1 MRLRRP
7 GQLRLARPTHPNYNP
22 ATIMSETAA
31 IAIETSC
38 RAGGV
43 ALGIGGRL
51 VEAVAFDASRRHA
64 AQLICQLD
72 ALLAGAGI
80 APAQL
85 AHVYVSAGPGGFTGL
100 RVGMTVART
109 LAQFVPGLQCVAVP
123 TLAAVAEN
131 VADRPWNSLGV
142 VLDAG
147 DGTVYAAAYRR
158 DGKARSE
165 AVPPGAMT
173 RDNFLALTPRPILL
187 IGEGL
192 WYHELSGEGIELA
205 DEAVRLPTA
214 EGVWRVG
221 RRMAEAGDFTDP
233 DRMLPLY
240 ARPPEAV
247 RLWRQRQQ
255 EPNNPN
261 T

>member
-1 MRLRRP
+1 M
-7 GQLRLARPTHPNYNP
+7 RLARANHRNYNP
-22 ATIMSETAA
+22 ATIMSETVA

-43 ALGIGGRL
+43 ALGIGDRL
-51 VEAVAFDASRRHA
+51 IEAVAFDASRRHA

-72 ALLAGAGI
+72 ALLTGAGI
-80 APAQL
+80 TPGQL
-85 AHVYVSAGPGGFTGL
+85 SHVYVSAGPGGFTGL

-123 TLAAVAEN
+123 TLAAVSEN
-131 VADRPWNSLGV
+131 VADQPWDDLGV

-147 DGTVYAAAYRR
+147 DGTVYAAAYHRN
-158 DGKARSE
+158 GEGRSE
-165 AVPPGAMT
+165 TTPPGPMT
-173 RDNFLALTPRPILL
+173 RDNFLAVTARPILL

-205 DEAVRLPTA
+205 DEALRLPTA

-221 RRMAEAGDFTDP
+221 RRMAEAGQVTDP
-233 DRMLPLY
+233 DHMLPIY

-255 EPNNPN
+255 DPNNPN